1 MKAPSYDARAEI
13 LWSATDDWVSLS
25 EAAWIVRDDQPV
37 EPAGWKLETLTLLSE
52 LLREKLMIV
61 GDVSGGFQPWS
72 LSEDDAVKEIDRRWK
87 EPLEDISPF
96 HGVWFANT
104 PAGDALAHELAEA
117 GLTSRPDD
125 QEPTGGQ

>member
-1 MKAPSYDARAEI
+1 MKPHSYDPRAEI

-37 EPAGWKLETLTLLSE
+37 EPTAWKRETLALLSR
-52 LLREKLMIV
+52 LLQEKLMIV
-61 GDVSGGFQPWS
+61 GDVSGGFRPWS

-87 EPLEDISPF
+87 EPFEDISPF

-104 PAGDALAHELAEA
+104 AAGDALAKQLADA
-117 GLTSRPDD
+117 GMTSRPDA
-125 QEPTGGQ
+125 

>member
-1 MKAPSYDARAEI
+1 VKAHDVDPRAEL

-25 EAAWIVRDDQPV
+25 EAAWIVRGEEPV
-37 EPAGWKLETLTLLSE
+37 VPADWKRATLALLGG

-61 GDVSGGFQPWS
+61 GDISEGFRPWS
-72 LSEDDAVKEIDRRWK
+72 LSTAEAVKEIDRRWK
-87 EPLEDISPF
+87 EPLEDVSPF

-104 PAGDALAHELAEA
+104 AAGEALAHELADA

-125 QEPTGGQ
+125 GQ